1 MKQRKYMIFGI
12 TGGIGS
18 ALGMKL
24 KQQAH
29 KVYGFGRDADRLQ
42 RVTSEVCDGSQVLD
56 TQDWQAVRSSIT
68 KSKEEL
74 DGLDGV
80 AVCIGSLLL
89 KPAHLTSREEWN
101 DVMHTHVS
109 TAFGILAAAAH
120 AMMRTGGSIVLT
132 ASAASRI
139 GMANHEA
146 VAAAK
151 GAIIG
156 LTLSAAATYA
166 AKGIRVNCVAP
177 GLVETP
183 LTEALL
189 SSDVNRKASQ
199 GMHALGRL
207 GSPED
212 VAYSMAWLL
221 SEECSWV
228 TGQVLGVDGGLG
240 SVLPRMRA

>member
-12 TGGIGS
+12 TGGIGTS
-18 ALGMKL
+18 LGLKL

-29 KVYGFGRDADRLQ
+29 HVYGFGRDADRLQ
-42 RVTSEVCDGSQVLD
+42 GVTSEACDGTQVVD
-56 TQDWQAVRSSIT
+56 MQDWQAVRSSIA
-68 KSKEEL
+68 KSKEEM

-89 KPAHLTSREEWN
+89 KPAHLTSQEEWN

-109 TAFGILAAAAH
+109 TAFGILGAAAH

-146 VAAAK
+146 IAAAK
-151 GAIIG
+151 GAIMG

-166 AKGIRVNCVAP
+166 TRGIRVNCVAP

-183 LTEALL
+183 LRRYYM
-189 SSDVNRKASQ
+189 NFNF
-199 GMHALGRL
+199 GR
-207 GSPED
+207 
-212 VAYSMAWLL
+212 
-221 SEECSWV
+221 
-228 TGQVLGVDGGLG
+228 
-240 SVLPRMRA
+240 